1 MFYLTTL
8 RVSNVFTDLK
18 PIDPYV
24 EGQNLPT
31 EACSMKFVVGK
42 FLVGKF
48 LNFKMYDGKPVV
60 KQVEELQII
69 VHELKVEGISIN
81 SNSIKPRPGTCY
93 RLFTE
98 NAYKKEMLRQPHP
111 RNPEGESW
119 ERTFASEV
127 IKINNLLDFEFM
139 DPPPK
144 LNILNYIY
152 QLWILG
158 ALNNTGES
166 DQ

>member
-8 RVSNVFTDLK
+8 RVSNVLTDLK

-31 EACSMKFVVGK
+31 EAQAAYYESTRGIWISLEQKYRTEVACSKKFV
-42 FLVGKF
+42 VGKF

-81 SNSIKPRPGTCY
+81 SNSIKPRLGFANIST
-93 RLFTE
+93 
-98 NAYKKEMLRQPHP
+98 KKN
-111 RNPEGESW
+111 NPS
-119 ERTFASEV
+119 T
-127 IKINNLLDFEFM
+127 I
-139 DPPPK
+139 
-144 LNILNYIY
+144 
-152 QLWILG
+152 
-158 ALNNTGES
+158 
-166 DQ
+166 